1 MSAISHE
8 KERLEATKD
17 LATGTLKKPP
27 VSSFV
32 ETVNSEFPDGRIPN
46 IARIVGRGN
55 QRRPRSAT
63 PTVKVDTGLLIVS
76 V

>member
-27 VSSFV
+27 VSSFDAYG
-32 ETVNSEFPDGRIPN
+32 EGRYGTTY
-46 IARIVGRGN
+46 R
-55 QRRPRSAT
+55 QRLAAAELN
-63 PTVKVDTGLLIVS
+63 VVDNERCTCA
-76 V
+76 